1 MAPKKQKLSRRE
13 FLKQSALATA
23 VFTTGISG
31 RDLYAAR
38 RSKGNGKKVI
48 IIGFDGMDPQLSE
61 KMMDAGKLPNLDK
74 LRKLGGYRVLGTSTP
89 PQTPVAWSNFINGAG
104 PGSHGIFDFIHRNP
118 ERQFAG
124 LFLSTSETVAG
135 EGYWE
140 TGDHRLQLDFWPFSH
155 KPSETLLRRQ
165 GTPFWEY
172 LDKAGI
178 SSTFYD
184 LPCNYPAS
192 PSKYG
197 NHRCLSGVSTPDM
210 HGLYG
215 GYHHFAEDGPV
226 RMKDEGGC
234 KQSMLFFEENEAATG
249 TLIGPPNTLLI
260 KPEPT
265 TVDFTVHRDINAD
278 SAVIDIQDHE
288 LLLKKG
294 QWSPWV
300 QLDFELTMPW
310 FMPNNTL
317 SGICRFYLQEV
328 SPNFRLYVTPINAD
342 PSDPAIQITEP
353 PEFAKDISK
362 ELGLFYTS
370 GFQEDFK
377 ALQNEIYTED
387 EFVTQAE
394 FVLQERL
401 NLLNYAIK
409 NYDDGLLYFYFSS
422 TDLQA
427 HMLWWDSDEKHPV
440 RNTKDAKKYFGHLK
454 NIYQRMDTVLGEI
467 QARYGDKATII
478 VMSDHGFANFKR
490 QFALNTW
497 LRENGFVGPDNCSS
511 LMYDVDWSETRAYGL
526 GINGLYLNLRGRER
540 DGIVEPGTEQEELI
554 AELIAKLEA
563 VRDINGNKVI
573 RKVHRTDTEYSG
585 PATRLA
591 PDLIVGFRRGYRA
604 SWATCLGN
612 MDKEVLSDN
621 DKAWSADHCAD
632 PLEVPGVLFCNK
644 PIAMDSPS
652 LVDIA
657 PSILKEF
664 GLDIPSTME
673 GKNIF
678 AT

>member
-1 MAPKKQKLSRRE
+1 MARKKQKLSRRE
-13 FLKQSALATA
+13 FLKRSALATA
-23 VFTTGISG
+23 VFTTGVSH

-48 IIGFDGMDPQLSE
+48 VIGFDGMDPVLSG

-74 LRKLGGYRVLGTSTP
+74 FRKLGGYRVLGTSTP
-89 PQTPVAWSNFINGAG
+89 PQSPVAWANFINGAG

-124 LFLSTSETVAG
+124 LFMSTSETIPG
-135 EGYWE
+135 RGHWDI
-140 TGDHRLQLDFWPFSH
+140 GNNRLQLDFWPFNH

-184 LPCNYPAS
+184 LPSNYPPS

-197 NHRCLSGVSTPDM
+197 NHKCLAGLGTPDM
-210 HGLYG
+210 LGNYG
-215 GYHHFAEDGPV
+215 GYHHFSENGPV

-234 KQSMLFFEENEAATG
+234 KRSMLFFEENEAAAG

-260 KPEPT
+260 KPKPA
-265 TVDFTVHRDINAD
+265 TVDFVVHRDIQAD

-294 QWSPWV
+294 QWSPWI
-300 QLDFELTMPW
+300 QLDFELSMPW
-310 FMPNNTL
+310 FMPDKDL

-328 SPNFRLYVTPINAD
+328 SPNFRLYVTPINTD
-342 PSDPAIQITEP
+342 PSNPAIRITEP
-353 PEFAKDISK
+353 TDLVKDISK

-377 ALQNEIYTED
+377 ALQNEIFTED
-387 EFVTQAE
+387 EFVNQAQ
-394 FVLQERL
+394 FVLRERL
-401 NLLNYAIK
+401 NLLNYAMK
-409 NYDDGLLYFYFSS
+409 HYDDGLLYFYFSS

-427 HMLWWDSDEKHPV
+427 HMLWWDSDEKHPT
-440 RNTKDAKKYFGHLK
+440 RNAEDAKKYFGHLK
-454 NIYQRMDTVLGEI
+454 SIYQRLDAVVGEM
-467 QARYGDKATII
+467 QARYGDQATII
-478 VMSDHGFANFKR
+478 IMSDHGFANFKR

-497 LRENGFVGPDNCSS
+497 LRENGFVGPGNCGS
-511 LMYDVDWSETRAYGL
+511 LMYDVDWSKTKAYGL

-540 DGIVEPGTEQEELI
+540 DGIVEPGTEQEELL
-554 AELIAKLEA
+554 AELISKLEA

-591 PDLIVGFRRGYRA
+591 PDLVIGYYRGYRA
-604 SWATCLGN
+604 SWSTCLGN

-621 DKAWSADHCAD
+621 DKAWAADHCAD
-632 PLEVPGVLFCNK
+632 TLEVPGVVFCNK

-664 GLDIPSTME
+664 GLEIPSAME
-673 GKNIF
+673 GENIF
-678 AT
+678 TT

>member
-1 MAPKKQKLSRRE
+1 MALKKQKLSRRE
-13 FLKQSALATA
+13 FLKRSALATA
-23 VFTTGISG
+23 VFTTGFSC
-31 RDLYAAR
+31 RDIYAAR

-48 IIGFDGMDPQLSE
+48 VIGFDGMDPRLSE

-89 PQTPVAWSNFINGAG
+89 PQSPVAWANFINGAG

-118 ERQFAG
+118 EKQFAG
-124 LFLSTSETVAG
+124 IFMSTSETVVG

-140 TGDHRLQLDFWPFSH
+140 TGDHRLQLDFWPFNH

-165 GTPFWEY
+165 GTPFWDY

-178 SSTFYD
+178 SSTFYN
-184 LPCNYPAS
+184 LPSNYPPS

-197 NHRCLSGVSTPDM
+197 NHKCLAGMGTPDM
-210 HGLYG
+210 LGLYG

-226 RMKDEGGC
+226 RTKDEGGC
-234 KQSMLFFEENEAATG
+234 KRSMLFFEETEAATG
-249 TLIGPPNTLLI
+249 TLIGPSNTLLT

-265 TVDFTVHRDINAD
+265 TVDFTVHRDIKAN
-278 SAVIDIQDHE
+278 SAVIEIQDYKI
-288 LLLKKG
+288 LLKKG
-294 QWSPWV
+294 QWSPWI
-300 QLDFELTMPW
+300 QIDFELSMPW
-310 FMPNNTL
+310 FMLNEHL

-328 SPNFRLYVTPINAD
+328 SPNFRLYVTPFNTD
-342 PSDPAIQITEP
+342 PSDPYIQITEP
-353 PEFAKDISK
+353 PDFAKDISK
-362 ELGLFYTS
+362 ELGLFYTT
-370 GFQEDFK
+370 GFQEDHK
-377 ALQNEIYTED
+377 ALQNEMFSDSEYVI
-387 EFVTQAE
+387 QAQ

-401 NLLNYAIK
+401 NLLNYAMK

-427 HMLWWDSDEKHPV
+427 HMLWWDSDEKHPT
-440 RNTKDAKKYFGHLK
+440 RSAKDAKKYFGHLK
-454 NIYQRMDTVLGEI
+454 SVYQRMDAVLGEM
-467 QARYGDKATII
+467 QARYGNQATII

-490 QFALNTW
+490 QFGLNTW
-497 LRENGFVGPDNCSS
+497 LRENGFVGPGNCSS
-511 LMYDVDWSETRAYGL
+511 LMYDVDWSKTKAYGL

-540 DGIVEPGTEQEELI
+540 DGIVEPGTEQEELT
-554 AELIAKLEA
+554 AELISKLEA
-563 VRDINGNKVI
+563 IKDLNGNKVI
-573 RKVHRTDTEYSG
+573 RKVHRTDAEYSG
-585 PATRLA
+585 SAARLA
-591 PDLIVGFRRGYRA
+591 PDLIIGYRRGYRA
-604 SWATCLGN
+604 SWSTCLGN

-621 DKAWSADHCAD
+621 NKAWSADHCAD
-632 PLEVPGVLFCNK
+632 PLEVPGVVFCNK

-664 GLDIPSTME
+664 GLDIPSAME

>member
-1 MAPKKQKLSRRE
+1 MTPKKQKLSRRE

-23 VFTTGISG
+23 VFTTGFSCP
-31 RDLYAAR
+31 DLYAAR

-48 IIGFDGMDPQLSE
+48 VIGFDGMDPILSG
-61 KMMDAGKLPNLDK
+61 KMMDAGKLPNLNK
-74 LRKLGGYRVLGTSTP
+74 FRKLGGYRILGTSTP

-140 TGDHRLQLDFWPFSH
+140 TGQHRLQLDFWPFNH

-184 LPCNYPAS
+184 LPCNYPPS

-197 NHRCLSGVSTPDM
+197 NHRCLAGMSTPDM
-210 HGLYG
+210 LGNYG
-215 GYHHFAEDGPV
+215 GYHQFSEDGPV

-234 KQSMLFFEENEAATG
+234 KRSMLFFEENEVATG

-260 KPEPT
+260 DPEPT
-265 TVDFTVHRDINAD
+265 TVDFIVHRDIKAD
-278 SAVIDIQDHE
+278 SAVIEIQGQSI
-288 LLLKKG
+288 LLKKG
-294 QWSPWV
+294 MWSPWL
-300 QLDFELTMPW
+300 QLDFELSMPW
-310 FMPNNTL
+310 FMPDEDL
-317 SGICRFYLQEV
+317 SGICRFYLQQV
-328 SPNFRLYVTPINAD
+328 SPNFRLYVTPINAN
-342 PSDPAIQITEP
+342 PSNPAIQITEP
-353 PEFAKDISK
+353 MDFSKEISD
-362 ELGLFYTS
+362 ELGLFYTT
-370 GFQEDFK
+370 GFQEDHK
-377 ALQNEIYTED
+377 ALQNEIFTED

-394 FVLQERL
+394 IVLQERL
-401 NLLNYAIK
+401 NLLNYAMK
-409 NYDDGLLYFYFSS
+409 HYDDGLLYFYFSS

-427 HMLWWDSDEKHPV
+427 HMLWWDSDEKHPT
-440 RNTKDAKKYFGHLK
+440 RSTEDAKKYFGHLK
-454 NIYQRMDTVLGEI
+454 SIYQRMDTVLGKI
-467 QARYGDKATII
+467 QARYGDQATII

-497 LRENGFVGPDNCSS
+497 LRENGFVAPGDCSS
-511 LMYDVDWSETRAYGL
+511 LMYDVDWSRTRAYGL

-554 AELIAKLEA
+554 AELISKLEA
-563 VRDINGNKVI
+563 VRDLDGNKVI

-591 PDLIVGFRRGYRA
+591 PDLIIGYKRGYRA
-604 SWATCLGN
+604 SWSTCLGN

-632 PLEVPGVLFCNK
+632 PLEVPGVVFCNK

-657 PSILKEF
+657 PSILEEF

-678 AT
+678 MT